1 MMQTDWINSNPV
13 FYNTKTHKTSYNM
26 LDVVDGYEFDNEGL
40 YDYLNFGYQVFE
52 QTAIKNV
59 RKLPH
64 SAEID
69 EKYNL
74 RYYYSDPIDKYIG
87 KTSSVDEAIEILKN
101 HIQTFE
107 KSNNDKLLL
116 LLSGGYDSRFLAHF
130 IKDKSRLE
138 AFTCDISIGNKNSH
152 EVMRAKEVCKRL
164 GITWNFMDASTY
176 FDRFYTQ
183 ETFDNFGLEVNSG
196 AGISFNM
203 MQMIIYQ
210 TKMLMGDNIKSPG
223 VILHGSVGD
232 WWRTQKVKITPP
244 RNYMDFN
251 SLFFNHG
258 SGIPHE
264 FIKIKTNH
272 ENKKFE
278 FDQNIKRL
286 KEDELFRI
294 VYARRGRIGCS
305 SLGMR
310 IIEKYFKA
318 YTPFYDIDV
327 AMSQLNL
334 PEKDRWGSWAKD
346 YFKKVGLDVDN
357 IRASRD
363 WGQDLR
369 VAYYSLS
376 MDDLLKEENFKGI
389 IDLNRIWWINSQL
402 ARIKKIPVPLIGKTS
417 NVLFNLGIG
426 RYFDYAYKLLIRN
439 KDIMKAL
446 GEWNVLKPVE
456 YFMEKKNARF

>member
-1 MMQTDWINSNPV
+1 MKTDWINSEPV
-13 FYNTKTHKTSYNM
+13 FYNTKTGKASKNM
-26 LDVVDGYEFDNEGL
+26 LDVMDTYEFDNEGL
-40 YDYLNFGYQVFE
+40 YDYLNFGYQAFE
-52 QTAIKNV
+52 QSAIKNV

-64 SAEID
+64 SSETIGD
-69 EKYNL
+69 GHFW
-74 RYYYSDPIDKYIG
+74 RYSDPIDKYIG
-87 KTSSVDEAIEILKN
+87 KTSSVDEAIETLGN
-101 HIQTFE
+101 HVRNFE
-107 KSNNDKLLL
+107 KSNNEKLLL

-130 IKDKSRLE
+130 IQDKSRLT

-164 GITWNFMDASTY
+164 GIKWGFLNIDNY
-176 FDRFYTQ
+176 FHRFFTGLVF
-183 ETFDNFGLEVNSG
+183 ENFGIEVNSG
-196 AGISFNM
+196 AGITFE
-203 MQMIIYQ
+203 MIHKIYNLDG
-210 TKMLMGDNIKSPG
+210 M
-223 VILHGSVGD
+223 VLHGSVGD
-232 WWRTQKVKITPP
+232 WWRVQKVKINPP
-244 RNYMDFN
+244 KDHLDFG

-258 SGIPHE
+258 TGIPQE

-272 ENKKFE
+272 ENKQLEFE
-278 FDQNIKRL
+278 QNIKRL
-286 KEDELFRI
+286 REDELFRI

-318 YTPFYDIDV
+318 YTPYYDIDV

-369 VAYYSLS
+369 VAYHSLS
-376 MDDLLKEENFKGI
+376 MSDLLNPKNFRGI
-389 IDLNRIWWINSQL
+389 VDENRINWINNQL

-417 NVLFNLGIG
+417 NVLFHLGIG
-426 RYFDYAYKLLIRN
+426 RYFDYAYKILIRN

-446 GEWNVLKPVE
+446 GEWNVLKPIE
-456 YFMEKKNARF
+456 YFREKRNG